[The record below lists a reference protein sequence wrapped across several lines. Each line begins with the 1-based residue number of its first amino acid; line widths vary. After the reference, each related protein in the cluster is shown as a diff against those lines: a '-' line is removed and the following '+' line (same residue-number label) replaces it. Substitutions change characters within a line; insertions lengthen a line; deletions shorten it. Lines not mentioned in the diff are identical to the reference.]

1 MSQPQYAVRDV
12 EKIASP
18 ALLFFRDRI
27 ESNLERMINIA
38 GSPDRLCPHVKT
50 HKCPN
55 IVQLELARGIRHHKC
70 ATLAEAVMLAE
81 AGAASVLVA
90 YPLVGPNCRL
100 FAEMVRHFPKTRF
113 AVIADHPAG
122 LEALSAAAVSLGVQV
137 EVLLDLDVGQH
148 RTGVPCGETAVSL
161 YEKITRLPGLVPGGL
176 HAYDGHNQ
184 QPEPEERRRA
194 VAAIVSELQGLL
206 EQLQKRRLPVPRIVV
221 GGTPTFPCWAAQHLP
236 NLQCSP
242 GTCVLHDANYA
253 RKFPDLGFTP
263 AALVLTR
270 VVSRPATDRITLDLG
285 YKAICADPPAG
296 QRCVFP
302 DLPDARQV
310 LHNEEHLVLETPLAQ
325 RYQPGDVLLAIPAHV
340 CPTCALH
347 DFAYV
352 VENGRI
358 NGRWEIPAR
367 RRLVALAK

>member
-18 ALLFFRDRI
+18 ALLFFRERI

-161 YEKITRLPGLVPGGL
+161 YEKITRSANCKACSNSSRSAGCPCRALLSVAHRPSPAGPRSIYRICN
-176 HAYDGHNQ
+176 AR
-184 QPEPEERRRA
+184 PEPACCTTPTTPGSFPIWDSPRRRW
-194 VAAIVSELQGLL
+194 
-206 EQLQKRRLPVPRIVV
+206 
-221 GGTPTFPCWAAQHLP
+221 C
-236 NLQCSP
+236 
-242 GTCVLHDANYA
+242 
-253 RKFPDLGFTP
+253 
-263 AALVLTR
+263 
-270 VVSRPATDRITLDLG
+270 
-285 YKAICADPPAG
+285 
-296 QRCVFP
+296 
-302 DLPDARQV
+302 
-310 LHNEEHLVLETPLAQ
+310 
-325 RYQPGDVLLAIPAHV
+325 
-340 CPTCALH
+340 
-347 DFAYV
+347 
-352 VENGRI
+352 
-358 NGRWEIPAR
+358 
-367 RRLVALAK
+367 